1 MAFKP
6 YSTVDGAVIPWEYM
20 PVAAITPQVGMA
32 LYESSGNLTTA
43 AAGNL
48 ATYVSMKEASAAA
61 TAGDKIPVV
70 RIQKDQVWESTLA
83 ANSTL
88 AVGATTDIASG
99 GLTVAASGSSG
110 SNVEIVSFP
119 DGVKTAGAR
128 VRVRFVK

>member
-6 YSTVDGAVIPWEYM
+6 YSTADGAVIPWEYL
-20 PVAAITPQVGMA
+20 PVAAITPKVGMA

-43 AAGNL
+43 AGANV
-48 ATYVSMKEASAAA
+48 ATYISMVEMTSAA
-61 TAGDKIPVV
+61 TAGEKIPVIRV
-70 RIQKDQVWESTLA
+70 QKDHVYESTLA
-83 ANSTL
+83 AGSTL

-110 SNVEIVSFP
+110 SNVEVISFP
-119 DGVKTAGAR
+119 DGKKTAGAR